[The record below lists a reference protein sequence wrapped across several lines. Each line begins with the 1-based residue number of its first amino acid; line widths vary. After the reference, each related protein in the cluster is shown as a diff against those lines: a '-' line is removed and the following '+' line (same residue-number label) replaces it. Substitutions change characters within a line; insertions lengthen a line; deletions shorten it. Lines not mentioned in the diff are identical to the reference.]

1 MRFLNKLSP
10 QKRQEGTPDAVVKC
24 HLLMLV
30 TAEFGFHVRS
40 LSSLVLSFS
49 TLPAPIALGTN
60 RFALF
65 QVTVAWTTLMVES
78 ALVARL
84 FDAAIVFSLPSEL
97 AFGVLEQLFG

>member
-1 MRFLNKLSP
+1 MDDSSEFMDVQS
-10 QKRQEGTPDAVVKC
+10 

-30 TAEFGFHVRS
+30 AAELCFHVRNF
-40 LSSLVLSFS
+40 SSLVLSFAP
-49 TLPAPIALGTN
+49 LPAPIALGTN
-60 RFALF
+60 RFAIF